1 MPGWLAFPPSND
13 LFSPLGETWQTWGF
27 KYCTLF
33 VQRVVGLWNGADWP
47 RDCAMEPD
55 ASNYASSADPRHFV
69 ASVGKALAGHDA
81 AVEELR
87 GMIERQAAQIAALQ
101 AQAAG

>member
-1 MPGWLAFPPSND
+1 MPLAHRHRD
-13 LFSPLGETWQTWGF
+13 LFSPLGETWGF

-55 ASNYASSADPRHFV
+55 ASNYASSADPKQFA